1 MKKIRLFSLLLLVFF
16 SYHFRAEAQNPEKE
30 SALTI
35 YQTGRDME
43 SRNRRAEADSYYNE
57 AIRICNEE
65 VARNEATGETYTVI
79 SWTLLRQNKY
89 ADVGTWGER
98 GLRLY
103 ANEYRIIE
111 ALGEAW
117 FYLGD
122 YRRSLSFFQRYTN
135 AIPNGE
141 RTSIAFFFIGEI
153 YRLTQR
159 YRHADIA
166 YTTAVRLSP
175 NVPLWWYRLALAREG
190 AGDKDQAIE
199 AVQRAIRLDPN
210 YQNALDALARLQA
223 LR

>member
-1 MKKIRLFSLLLLVFF
+1 MKKICRFSLLLLVFF
-16 SYHFRAEAQNPEKE
+16 SFHFPAEAQSPEKE

-35 YQTGRDME
+35 YQTGRDLE
-43 SRNRRAEADSYYNE
+43 ARNRRAEADPYYNE

-65 VARNEATGETYTVI
+65 VARNEATSETYTVI

-89 ADVGTWGER
+89 ADVVTWGER

-103 ANEYRIIE
+103 PNEYRIIE

-122 YRRSLSFFQRYTN
+122 YKRSLSFFQRYTSV
-135 AIPNGE
+135 IPNGE
-141 RTSIAFFFIGEI
+141 RTSIAYFFIGEI

-190 AGDKDQAIE
+190 AGDRDQAIE
-199 AVQRAIRLDPN
+199 AVQRAISLDPN
-210 YQNALDALARLQA
+210 YQNAIDALARLQA
-223 LR
+223 SR

>member
-1 MKKIRLFSLLLLVFF
+1 MKKPHLFSLLLLVFF
-16 SYHFRAEAQNPEKE
+16 SFHFPAEAQSPEQG
-30 SALTI
+30 SALSI
-35 YQTGRDME
+35 YQTGRDLE
-43 SRNRRAEADSYYNE
+43 SRNRRAEADTYYNE

-89 ADVGTWGER
+89 ADVVTWGER

-103 ANEYRIIE
+103 PNEYRIIE

-190 AGDKDQAIE
+190 AGDKEQAIE

-210 YQNALDALARLQA
+210 YQNAIEALARLQA
-223 LR
+223 IR

>member
-1 MKKIRLFSLLLLVFF
+1 MKNTGCLFGLLFVFF
-16 SYHFRAEAQNPEKE
+16 FYHFPAQAQSPEKE
-30 SALTI
+30 SALAI
-35 YQTGRDME
+35 YQTGRDLE
-43 SRNRRAEADSYYNE
+43 SRNRRAEAEPYYNE
-57 AIRICNEE
+57 AVRICNEE
-65 VARNEATGETYTVI
+65 VARNEATGETYVVMA
-79 SWTLLRQNKY
+79 WTLLRQNKY
-89 ADVGTWGER
+89 NDVVTWGDR

-103 ANEYRIIE
+103 PNEYRIIE

-122 YRRSLSFFQRYTN
+122 YRRSLTFFQRYTS

-141 RTSIAFFFIGEI
+141 RSSIAFFFIGEI

-166 YTTAVRLSP
+166 YTTAVRISP

-199 AVQRAIRLDPN
+199 AVQRAISLDPN
-210 YQNALDALARLQA
+210 YQNAIDTLARLQGA
-223 LR
+223 R

>member
-1 MKKIRLFSLLLLVFF
+1 MKKKWFVFQLLLVFF
-16 SYHFRAEAQNPEKE
+16 FFNFAAEAQNPEKE
-30 SALTI
+30 SAFSA
-35 YQTGRDME
+35 YQTGRDLE
-43 SRNRRAEADSYYNE
+43 SRNRRAEADPYYNE
-57 AIRICNEE
+57 AIRICNEQ
-65 VARNEATGETYTVI
+65 VARNEANGETYTVI

-89 ADVGTWGER
+89 AEVVTWGDR

-103 ANEYRIIE
+103 PNEYRIIE

-122 YRRSLSFFQRYTN
+122 YRRSLSFFQRYTS

-210 YQNALDALARLQA
+210 YQNAIEALARLQGS
-223 LR
+223 R